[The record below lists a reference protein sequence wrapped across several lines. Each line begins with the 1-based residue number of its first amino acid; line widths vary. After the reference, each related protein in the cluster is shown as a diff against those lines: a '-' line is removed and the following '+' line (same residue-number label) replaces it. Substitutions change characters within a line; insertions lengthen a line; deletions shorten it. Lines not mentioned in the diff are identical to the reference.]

1 MSMKSFDKFCE
12 KIILSE
18 PGSEKEIFDERQKQM
33 RTQLIVQALTIYAV
47 TSAACVMLNE
57 NIGFLE
63 SSLSGMVFIAGAA
76 YLWWVILAAVKGCLF
91 GVFGKQVI
99 YNAIMDIA
107 LIPGFIVM
115 IMPEDDE
122 HPFAFVRNGV
132 LTTRGVLIAA
142 YAMFIVSSIVIV
154 ALNIRKKHAE
164 K

>member
-18 PGSEKEIFDERQKQM
+18 PGSEREIFDERQKQM
-33 RTQLIVQALTIYAV
+33 RTQLLVQALTIYAV
-47 TSAACVMLNE
+47 ASAACVMLNE
-57 NIGFLE
+57 DIGFLE
-63 SSLSGMVFIAGAA
+63 SSLSGMVFIASAA

-91 GVFGKQVI
+91 GVSGKQVI
-99 YNAIMDIA
+99 YNAIFDIA
-107 LIPGFIVM
+107 LIPVIIVM

-122 HPFAFVRNGV
+122 PPFTFVRNGV
-132 LTTRGVLIAA
+132 LTTHGMLIAA
-142 YAMFIVSSIVIV
+142 YALFIVSSIVIV